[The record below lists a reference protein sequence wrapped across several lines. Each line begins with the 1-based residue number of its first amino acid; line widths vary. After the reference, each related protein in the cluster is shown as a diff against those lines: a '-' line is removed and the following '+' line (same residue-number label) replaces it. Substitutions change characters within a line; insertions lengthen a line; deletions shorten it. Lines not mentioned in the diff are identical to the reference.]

1 MRLLSVSALLSLGLV
16 FNAQA
21 EEPNPNLPT
30 PRMAIKF
37 LLEQIPHYGGY
48 NHLDRVD
55 EKGYKVSRSN
65 RTRAKVEKNHF
76 ILNETIDE
84 RGMLEGK
91 DKYKA
96 LKANYI
102 TSMPF
107 AGLDPENEIVTED
120 YGARLIIRCKVKDC
134 MSVATIKVEETDAD
148 SSFTSFRQVKN
159 EFEEKLENNSPR
171 EMSKANEWSISFI
184 ELSRAQRVSRAFAYL
199 IKEMHKNPN

>member
-1 MRLLSVSALLSLGLV
+1 MRLIFSTALLFVALTA
-16 FNAQA
+16 NAQA
-21 EEPNPNLPT
+21 AEPNPNDPT

-55 EKGYKVSRSN
+55 ENGYKISKSN
-65 RTRAKVEKNHF
+65 RTRARVEKNAF
-76 ILNETIDE
+76 VLNETIDE
-84 RGMLEGK
+84 RGLLEGK
-91 DKYKA
+91 GKYKA

-107 AGLDPENEIVTED
+107 ADLDPENLIVDED

-134 MSVATIKVEETDAD
+134 MSVAAIKVLETDAD
-148 SSFTSFRQVKN
+148 SSFSSYRRVKN
-159 EFEEKLENNSPR
+159 EFEEKLEQNAPR

-184 ELSRAQRVSRAFAYL
+184 ELVRAQRVSRAFSYL
-199 IKEMHKNPN
+199 VKEMQKEAQ